1 MRLTELF
8 KVETK
13 PPKLTFGTKPPKST
27 FETKPLDRSLLCAL
41 ANAIQPGVVPHCA
54 ESPATSVEEM
64 ENIGIFLSAAAK
76 LGVEEENLFELT
88 ALWDGMTVGAEP
100 AAIQATLNRLA
111 ELHPQA

>member
-1 MRLTELF
+1 MDLAGDADLDGELG
-8 KVETK
+8 EA
-13 PPKLTFGTKPPKST
+13 LKSGVV
-27 FETKPLDRSLLCAL
+27 LCNL

-100 AAIQATLNRLA
+100 AAIQTTLNRLA